1 MKPKFLLP
9 IAALIAAVAALSQQP
24 PPAARTTGPG
34 IQSGADSNYAAIIAT
49 CKVPPP
55 GRGGGTAKGGA
66 PKGAPKGGG
75 APKGAPA
82 PSLREYTVTAI
93 PGVVNAGA
101 QWSEIWTVDGNN
113 ADGIIADTNGDLLI
127 AQNDNSNVVRLD
139 PSGKS
144 SIAFTGT
151 NTGGSLSMNSKGAIF
166 ILNRG
171 LMPSIEQL
179 APKRQY
185 LTDRLPNGDTLD
197 CLGGVLNDSTADSK
211 GGVYFTAG
219 TVFYADSKGKVTRYG
234 ENLGT
239 NGIMLSADE
248 KRLFVTNGATLA
260 VFDVKGDGSLTNQRE
275 FTKWEGGGGDG
286 STFDSAGR
294 LYVTTNPGI
303 QVIDPNGKNLGLIP
317 TPRGTITVTF
327 GGPDRK
333 TLYAVALD
341 NAMNK
346 DWIIALP
353 MLSTGA
359 KPRAK

>member
-1 MKPKFLLP
+1 MKPKLLLP

-34 IQSGADSNYAAIIAT
+34 IQAGSDSHYAELIAN

-55 GRGGGTAKGGA
+55 GRGGAGA
-66 PKGAPKGGG
+66 AKGGG
-75 APKGAPA
+75 AAPKGPAAPKAAPA
-82 PSLREYTVTAI
+82 PSLREYTIGLI
-93 PGVVNAGA
+93 PGVVNAGG
-101 QWSEIWTVDGNN
+101 QWKEVWTVDGNN
-113 ADGIIADTNGDLLI
+113 ADGIIADSNGDLLI
-127 AQNDNSNVVRLD
+127 AQNDNSEVMRLD
-139 PSGKS
+139 SAGKVTV
-144 SIAFTGT
+144 AYTGT

-171 LMPSIEQL
+171 IMPSIEQL

-185 LTDRLPNGDTLD
+185 LADRLPNGDTLD
-197 CLGGVLNDSTADSK
+197 CLGTVLNDSTADSK

-219 TVFYADSKGKVTRYG
+219 TVFYADSKGKVTKYG

-260 VFDVKGDGSLTNQRE
+260 VFDVKSDGSLTNQRE

-286 STFDSAGR
+286 STFDTEGR

-303 QVIDPNGKNLGLIP
+303 QVIDKDGKNLGLIP
-317 TPRGTITVTF
+317 TPRATITVTF
-327 GGPDRK
+327 GGADRK
-333 TLYAVALD
+333 TLYAVARD
-341 NAMNK
+341 NATNK

-353 MLSTGA
+353 MLSQGA

>member
-1 MKPKFLLP
+1 MKHT
-9 IAALIAAVAALSQQP
+9 LILTLAILCAVTAALSQQA

-34 IQSGADSNYAAIIAT
+34 IQAGADSHFAEVVAT

-55 GRGGGTAKGGA
+55 GRGGAGAAKGGAAPKGGA
-66 PKGAPKGGG
+66 PKA
-75 APKGAPA
+75 APA
-82 PSLREYTVTAI
+82 PSLREYTVASI
-93 PGVVNAGA
+93 PGVVASSV
-101 QWSEIWTVDGNN
+101 QWKEIWTVDGNN

-127 AQNDNSNVVRLD
+127 AQNDNSEVVRLD
-139 PSGKS
+139 SAGKA
-144 SIAFTGT
+144 SIAYTGT
-151 NTGGSLSMNSKGAIF
+151 NTGGSLTMNSKGALF

-185 LTDRLPNGDTLD
+185 LTDRLANGDSID
-197 CLGGVLNDSTADSK
+197 CLGSVLNDSTADSK
-211 GGVYFTAG
+211 GGVYFTSG
-219 TVFYADSKGKVTRYG
+219 TVFYADKNGKITRYG

-248 KRLFVTNGATLA
+248 KTLFVTNGATLA
-260 VFDVKGDGSLTNQRE
+260 AFDVKADGSLTNQRE

-286 STFDSAGR
+286 STFDNDGR
-294 LYVTTNPGI
+294 LYVTMNAGI
-303 QVIDPNGKNLGLIP
+303 QVIDKTGKNLGMIP
-317 TPRGTITVTF
+317 TPRSTISVTF
-327 GGPDRK
+327 GGQDRK
-333 TLYAVALD
+333 TLYAVARD
-341 NAMNK
+341 NAQNK